1 MCNHEKRSDFF
12 LNNRK
17 KEKLYYSNM
26 YLFYDCICSIIKNI
40 KLIFL
45 FFFLK
50 SMC

>member
-1 MCNHEKRSDFF
+1 MCNHEKRSDF

-26 YLFYDCICSIIKNI
+26 YLFYDCIWIYSIIKNI

-45 FFFLK
+45 FF
-50 SMC
+50 